1 MTNVNITLNAI
12 QFYSS
17 VANSEIDS
25 QLIEPNW
32 EVVDSQ
38 SLHIICDAGVY
49 CFATTSTTFND
60 QQFDSSEDA
69 LNYLNSL

>member
-1 MTNVNITLNAI
+1 MINVNITSKAI

-17 VANSEIDS
+17 VANGEIDS

-32 EVVDSQ
+32 EIVDSE

-49 CFATTSTTFND
+49 CFATTSTTFNE
-60 QQFDSSEDA
+60 QQFDNSEKA
-69 LNYLNSL
+69 LAYLNNL